1 MKTLEYLK
9 IVVKHELIAIKEA
22 LIELKLIVLLF
33 LLIFAGLIYYLKP
46 FPEKSIT
53 ISTAF
58 KGGDWYQFAES
69 VAPTLERYGISLT
82 VLASDG
88 SIDNVEKLDDSNS
101 MVTAGLTYGSTLS
114 AEQISG
120 IYSLGSVTYE
130 PIWIFYHEKR
140 TGKITDIKDL
150 ARFKVGLGPPK
161 SGSYALAEKLFAING
176 IPIKENEHFQAAS
189 IKSNLQLFLDEKLD
203 VFIFVSSIVDLP
215 VQKLIRTPGIK
226 LFNFKNSAAYEKKFY
241 FFDEVD
247 IPAGSINILENF
259 PPEKISLIA
268 TTSTLAVR
276 RDMHPD
282 LQLAL
287 LLAMKNTLQD
297 SQLLF
302 FAKRNQFPAYVD
314 PSIPISPVAR
324 KFYNAGPP
332 HALNY
337 FPYWLAVFIDRF
349 WLVLLTLF
357 AVIYPLSKLNFHLR
371 KFLYAV
377 KERDHYEEILVM
389 DRQVSCKTINAE
401 QKVLFL
407 KRLDE
412 INMAVIRRGVPIGEE
427 ADYYLFVNAT
437 ELLRNKLERL

>member
-9 IVVKHELIAIKEA
+9 VVVKHELIAIKEA
-22 LIELKLIVLLF
+22 LIELKLIVLL
-33 LLIFAGLIYYLKP
+33 LVLIFAGLIYYLKP

-58 KGGDWYQFAES
+58 KGSDWYQFAETI
-69 VAPTLERYGISLT
+69 APALQDHDISLT

-88 SIDNVEKLDDSNS
+88 SIENVEKLDNQNS
-101 MVTAGLTYGSTLS
+101 KVTAGLTYGAALS
-114 AEQISG
+114 AEQIGG
-120 IYSLGSVTYE
+120 IYSLGSITYE

-140 TGKITDIKDL
+140 IGKITDIKDF
-150 ARFKVGLGPPK
+150 ARFKVGVGPPK
-161 SGSYALAEKLFAING
+161 SGSYAFAEKLFAING
-176 IPIKENEHFQAAS
+176 IQIKENKNFQAAS
-189 IKSNLQLFLDEKLD
+189 IEGNLNQFLDDKLD
-203 VFIFVSSIVDLP
+203 VFIFVSTIIDLP
-215 VQKLIRTPGIK
+215 VQKLIRSPGIK

-241 FFDEVD
+241 FLDAVE
-247 IPAGSINILENF
+247 IPAGSINILNNF
-259 PPEKISLIA
+259 PPENISLIA

-287 LLAMKNTLQD
+287 LIAMKNTIQD

-314 PSIPISPVAR
+314 PSIPLSPVAR
-324 KFYNAGPP
+324 KFYNNGPP
-332 HALNY
+332 QAIIYL
-337 FPYWLAVFIDRF
+337 PYWLGVFVDRF
-349 WLVLLTLF
+349 WLILLTLF

-377 KERDHYEEILVM
+377 KERGHYEEILAI
-389 DRQVSCKTINAE
+389 DRQVSSDPISAE
-401 QKVLFL
+401 QRVLFL

-412 INMAVIRRGVPIGEE
+412 INLLLIRRDVPIGEE
-427 ADYYLFVNAT
+427 TDYYLFVNAT
-437 ELLRNKLERL
+437 QLLRNKIERL

>member
-58 KGGDWYQFAES
+58 KGGDWYQFAEN
-69 VAPTLERYGISLT
+69 VAPALEAYGINLT

-88 SIDNVEKLDDSNS
+88 AIDNVEKLDNPNS
-101 MVTAGLTYGSTLS
+101 MVTAGLTYGSALS
-114 AEQISG
+114 AEKISG
-120 IYSLGSVTYE
+120 IYSLGSITYE

-140 TGKITDIKDL
+140 TGKITDVKDL
-150 ARFKVGLGPPK
+150 ARYKVGLGPPK

-176 IPIKENEHFQAAS
+176 IPIKGNEHFQAAS
-189 IKSNLQLFLDEKLD
+189 IETNLNLFLDEKLD
-203 VFIFVSSIVDLP
+203 VFIFVSTIIDLP
-215 VQKLIRTPGIK
+215 VQKLIRAPGIK

-241 FFDEVD
+241 FFDAVD

-259 PPEKISLIA
+259 PPENISLIA

-287 LLAMKNTLQD
+287 LLAMKNTIQD

-324 KFYNAGPP
+324 KFYNTGPP
-332 HALNY
+332 NAINY
-337 FPYWLAVFIDRF
+337 FPYWLGVFVDRF

-357 AVIYPLSKLNFHLR
+357 AIIYPLSKLNFHLR
-371 KFLYAV
+371 NFLYAV
-377 KERDHYEEILVM
+377 KERSHYEEILAI
-389 DRQVSCKTINAE
+389 DRQVSCMPISAE
-401 QKVLFL
+401 QKAIFL

-412 INMAVIRRGVPIGEE
+412 INMAVIIHGVPIGEE
-427 ADYYLFVNAT
+427 ADYYLFVSAT
-437 ELLRNKLERL
+437 QLLRNKLERL